1 MYQPRRA
8 GGSAATESHLDAPE
22 RTATQGRRGW
32 HLSAADRIGAAF
44 LGLAVTATAGA
55 LAMSG
60 TAVAAPIAAPMTTPD
75 VSGRDAAVVSR
86 EVPRPQIAAEDAL
99 AVAAASRTIKNPTL
113 HPTRMMYAKDK
124 VSVVAAPAA
133 GASKV
138 ATLDAA
144 DRVRVTPETKGKY
157 RMVEVKGRQVWVLT
171 SALSNSKPSPKQVSD
186 ANAPAATRKVPKG
199 SVLGLQ
205 PEAMVVYRAVMARWN
220 VKDVGGWRATSL
232 SVHQFGRA
240 IDFMTYSNNSQG
252 YAIRDFLVAH
262 AKEFGVDHIIYR
274 QQIWTPYRPSWRPMA
289 DRGSATANHMDH
301 VHVAVKDR

>member
-22 RTATQGRRGW
+22 RTATQGRRSW
-32 HLSAADRIGAAF
+32 HLSAADRVGAAF

-75 VSGRDAAVVSR
+75 VSGRDAPAVSR
-86 EVPRPQIAAEDAL
+86 EVPRPQIAAEDAM
-99 AVAAASRTIKNPTL
+99 AAAAASRTIKSPTL

-124 VSVVAAPAA
+124 VGVVASPAA
-133 GASKV
+133 NASKV

-157 RMVEVKGRQVWVLT
+157 RMVEVKGRKVWVLN
-171 SALSNSKPSPKQVSD
+171 SALSNTKPSPKKVTE
-186 ANAPAATRKVPKG
+186 ANAPAATRKVPQG

-274 QQIWTPYRPSWRPMA
+274 QQIWTPYRPSWRHMA